1 MNNAEQRLKT
11 HAIARATL
19 ILDDIVD
26 DEDAKLPRDTRRVLE
41 DHVSVFPLSGYNGND
56 EAEQGDMSGR

>member
-1 MNNAEQRLKT
+1 MSNAEQRLKA
-11 HAIARATL
+11 HAVARATL

-56 EAEQGDMSGR
+56 STESGDISGE

>member
-1 MNNAEQRLKT
+1 MSNAEQRLKA

-26 DEDAKLPRDTRRVLE
+26 DEDAELPDDTRQILE
-41 DHVSVFPLSGYNGND
+41 HHVSVFPVSGYKGKTHD
-56 EAEQGDMSGR
+56 KTTEKSTE

>member
-1 MNNAEQRLKT
+1 MSNAEQRVKA

-26 DEDAKLPRDTRRVLE
+26 DEDAELPDETRRVLE
-41 DHVSVFPLSGYNGND
+41 NHVSVFPLSGYKGKNQDKTSGNND
-56 EAEQGDMSGR
+56 E